1 MRRIVILVLLL
12 FALTVPV
19 SALDLAAPE
28 VPDAA
33 AKYMPDDPQN
43 LREGLLAVFR
53 ELLGQLRPDL
63 RQATQV
69 CVGAVA
75 AAMVAAILQTFPGK
89 LEKTMDLA
97 GTAAVAMLL
106 LNASGALIR
115 LGSETIQ
122 EISEYGKLLLPV
134 LTAALAAQGG
144 VTTSTALYA
153 GTAMFDSIL
162 SGLIGNVLM
171 PMVYLFLAL
180 SIGNSA
186 LGEDS
191 LKKLRDL
198 VKSFMTWCLKTTL
211 YVYTGF
217 LTLTGVV
224 SGPTDAMALKAAKLT
239 ISGMVPV
246 VGGILSDASEAVL
259 VGAGTVKN
267 AVGLYGLFAVL
278 AMWLGPFTKIGA
290 HYLMLKLTGT
300 VCDTFGSKRISSL
313 IQDFGTA
320 MGMLLGMTGAVCL
333 MLLISMICFMKGAM

>member
-1 MRRIVILVLLL
+1 MRRIAILVLLL

-75 AAMVAAILQTFPGK
+75 AAMVTSILQTFPGK

-180 SIGNSA
+180 AIGNSA

-267 AVGLYGLFAVL
+267 VVGLYGLFAVL
-278 AMWLGPFTKIGA
+278 AMWLGPFAKIGA

>member
-1 MRRIVILVLLL
+1 MRRIAILVLLL

-53 ELLGQLRPDL
+53 ELIGQLRPDL

-75 AAMVAAILQTFPGK
+75 AAMVTSILQTFPGK

-115 LGSETIQ
+115 LGSETIR

-180 SIGNSA
+180 AIGNSA

-278 AMWLGPFTKIGA
+278 AMWLGPFAKIGA

>member
-1 MRRIVILVLLL
+1 MKRIGILFLLV
-12 FALTVPV
+12 FVLTVPV
-19 SALDLAAPE
+19 SALDLVAPE

-33 AKYMPDDPQN
+33 ARYMPDDPQN

-75 AAMVAAILQTFPGK
+75 AVMVASILQTFPGK

-115 LGSETIQ
+115 LGSETIR

-180 SIGNSA
+180 AIGNSG

-217 LTLTGVV
+217 LSLTGVV

-278 AMWLGPFTKIGA
+278 AMWLGPFAKIGA

-300 VCDTFGSKRISSL
+300 VCDTFGSKRISGL
-313 IQDFGTA
+313 IQDFATA

-333 MLLISMICFMKGAM
+333 MLLISMICFMKGAT

>member
-1 MRRIVILVLLL
+1 
-12 FALTVPV
+12 
-19 SALDLAAPE
+19 
-28 VPDAA
+28 
-33 AKYMPDDPQN
+33 
-43 LREGLLAVFR
+43 LLAVFR

-63 RQATQV
+63 RQATRV

-75 AAMVAAILQTFPGK
+75 AAMVASILQTFPGK

-97 GTAAVAMLL
+97 GAAAVAMLL

-162 SGLIGNVLM
+162 SGLIGNDLM

-180 SIGNSA
+180 AIGNSA

-278 AMWLGPFTKIGA
+278 AMWLGPFAEIGA

-300 VCDTFGSKRISSL
+300 VCDTFGSKRISGL
-313 IQDFGTA
+313 IQDFATA

>member
-1 MRRIVILVLLL
+1 MRRIAILVLLL

-69 CVGAVA
+69 CVSAVA
-75 AAMVAAILQTFPGK
+75 AAMVTSILQTFPGK

-115 LGSETIQ
+115 LGSETIR

-180 SIGNSA
+180 AIGNSA

-278 AMWLGPFTKIGA
+278 AMWLGPFAKIGA

>member
-1 MRRIVILVLLL
+1 MRRIAILVLLL

-53 ELLGQLRPDL
+53 ELIGQLRPDL

-69 CVGAVA
+69 CVSAVA
-75 AAMVAAILQTFPGK
+75 AAMVTSILQTFPGK

-115 LGSETIQ
+115 LGSETIR

-180 SIGNSA
+180 AIGNSA

-278 AMWLGPFTKIGA
+278 AMWLGPFAKIGA